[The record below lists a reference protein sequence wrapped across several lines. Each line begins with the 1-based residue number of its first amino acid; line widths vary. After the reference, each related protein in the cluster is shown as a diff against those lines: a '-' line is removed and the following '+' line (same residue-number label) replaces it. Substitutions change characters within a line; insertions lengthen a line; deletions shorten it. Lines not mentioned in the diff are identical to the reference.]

1 MKEGNNT
8 WKNGS
13 SLKNNL
19 IIVEKNITTWQQM
32 REIYQ

>member
-19 IIVEKNITTWQQM
+19 TIAEKNITTWQQM
-32 REIYQ
+32 KEIYQ